1 MDARGGVV
9 SQAGDRR
16 AGRGSDVAFSL
27 ILPLIWTGTGVALC
41 GHSRKPP
48 ASRLPDL
55 TLSMEPFGGTSW
67 RRREAEAER
76 EPKAVLGLKFE
87 LRFGQSLDPRAFAC
101 T

>member
-16 AGRGSDVAFSL
+16 AGRGSEFAFSL
-27 ILPLIWTGTGVALC
+27 ILPLIWAGTGVALC

-55 TLSMEPFGGTSW
+55 TLSIEPFGGTRGAVARP
-67 RRREAEAER
+67 RRRER
-76 EPKAVLGLKFE
+76 EPKAILGLKFE
-87 LRFGQSLDPRAFAC
+87 LSFGQ
-101 T
+101 